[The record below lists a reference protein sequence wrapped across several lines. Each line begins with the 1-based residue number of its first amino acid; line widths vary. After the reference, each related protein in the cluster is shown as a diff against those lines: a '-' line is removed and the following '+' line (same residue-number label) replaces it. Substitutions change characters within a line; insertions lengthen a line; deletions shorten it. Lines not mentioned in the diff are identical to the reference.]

1 MYQKENVLQATA
13 KMGQKQV
20 VRLDVSM
27 YKMYRVESTYN
38 ISIGYVLLLLTYI

>member
-27 YKMYRVESTYN
+27 YL
-38 ISIGYVLLLLTYI
+38 YV